1 MTKETDFMIQS
12 LFQRESMDEITLDE
26 LKRHSEEFPYS
37 SIVQFLYTCK
47 LKSQYHLDFPEAVS
61 KTALFFDDSS
71 WLNYQLREEGDKG
84 NFRKILYDTHFN
96 NMSEDDVIETTEG
109 IDENEDVKWVEE
121 DEEFEGVKWSEDGEE
136 VIADDVFEATESVE
150 AIEAVKWVDDAEEE
164 NGEDDLEAVEV
175 DQKIEEVKG
184 AEEIEEIK
192 VVEEIEEIK
201 GLEEVEVKVDEDEV
215 GMHEQ
220 ASAQSDDKIETQ
232 VTETN
237 TPSAA
242 NNDFEFPLTPYHTID
257 YFASLGIKINMEG
270 DKDEISRKVKSFTAW
285 LKTMK
290 RLQPGS
296 DSLSSKNIQ
305 SILDTGTEKENLSE
319 AVLTEAM
326 AEVYL
331 KQGLREKA
339 IEVYDKL
346 SLLNPVN
353 SHIFAD
359 KISQIK
365 ENKI

>member
-12 LFQRESMDEITLDE
+12 LFQRESMDEMTLDE
-26 LKRHSEEFPYS
+26 LKRHAEAFPFS

-71 WLNYQLREEGDKG
+71 WLNYQLREEGEKG
-84 NFRKILYDTHFN
+84 NFRKIIYDSQFN
-96 NMSEDDVIETTEG
+96 NISEDEVVEEVEG
-109 IDENEDVKWVEE
+109 VKEVEGVEGVEVDFDENE
-121 DEEFEGVKWSEDGEE
+121 GVFHDTSM
-136 VIADDVFEATESVE
+136 VQPTEN
-150 AIEAVKWVDDAEEE
+150 I
-164 NGEDDLEAVEV
+164 
-175 DQKIEEVKG
+175 DQKETVKG
-184 AEEIEEIK
+184 TP
-192 VVEEIEEIK
+192 VE
-201 GLEEVEVKVDEDEV
+201 
-215 GMHEQ
+215 
-220 ASAQSDDKIETQ
+220 T
-232 VTETN
+232 
-237 TPSAA
+237 
-242 NNDFEFPLTPYHTID
+242 NNDFEFPLTPYHTVD

-270 DKDEISRKVKSFTAW
+270 DKDELSLKVKSFTAW

-290 RLQPGS
+290 RLQPIAETVTIK
-296 DSLSSKNIQ
+296 DIQ
-305 SILDTGTEKENLSE
+305 SILDTQNEKENQTE

-346 SLLNPVN
+346 SLQNPLN